1 MSSFTIPGQLPR
13 IPSHLMNKEHDKKSE
28 ISTGTKH
35 EEVVVAQMSSPA
47 CYPFCLKRGELL
59 YMFEQ
64 IFEIAFHFSSC
75 IFLSNLHRALFFH
88 TCLNKFPPCTSQDTA
103 NSLVKMTVY
112 VHIHLLSYLSGW
124 SQASRAGLQMVLFDF
139 SEGLQ
144 VPSPTH
150 SEALIQLGVG

>member
-1 MSSFTIPGQLPR
+1 
-13 IPSHLMNKEHDKKSE
+13 MNKEHDKKSE

-88 TCLNKFPPCTSQDTA
+88 TLSISIHFLLVLAKILQI

-112 VHIHLLSYLSGW
+112 VHVHLLSYLSG
-124 SQASRAGLQMVLFDF
+124 
-139 SEGLQ
+139 
-144 VPSPTH
+144 
-150 SEALIQLGVG
+150 